1 MFCRQRCEDVDV
13 IRWAIN
19 DERLAVMCADDA
31 AEIGKETQ
39 FQIRV
44 EQWPPIFRAEN
55 DVRQQMGE
63 RVRHKINCR
72 TGFVSATEW
81 RAIVAHGETVGTN
94 GQMIQAPDGA
104 GEMGG

>member
-1 MFCRQRCEDVDV
+1 M

-63 RVRHKINCR
+63 RVRHKSELR
-72 TGFVSATEW
+72 SRLVWVRHG
-81 RAIVAHGETVGTN
+81 VARESS
-94 GQMIQAPDGA
+94 PR
-104 GEMGG
+104 